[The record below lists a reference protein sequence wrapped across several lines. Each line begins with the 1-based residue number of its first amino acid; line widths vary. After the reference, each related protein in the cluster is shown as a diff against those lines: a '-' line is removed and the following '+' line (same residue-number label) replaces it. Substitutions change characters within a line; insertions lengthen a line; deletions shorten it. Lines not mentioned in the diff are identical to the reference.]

1 MDNDYISKPGSPTQ
15 KQKMRTKSRDTD
27 TNMKYPE
34 SHRTNKRSATSKHIE
49 RHTKQD
55 TNISPKCRQHN
66 TKQGDDR
73 MSFQNRDVGLRNA
86 TKLRN
91 SKSPKSPGPLRKS
104 INYEQGDDR
113 MSFQN
118 RDVSLRNATKSRN
131 SKCPKSPGPLRKS
144 INYEHDDQIANTYDI
159 ISIKQA
165 NQRPDTAVRSISTEP
180 S

>member
-1 MDNDYISKPGSPTQ
+1 MDNDYISKPGLPTQ

-104 INYEQGDDR
+104 INYEH
-113 MSFQN
+113 N
-118 RDVSLRNATKSRN
+118 
-131 SKCPKSPGPLRKS
+131 
-144 INYEHDDQIANTYDI
+144 DQIANTYDI
-159 ISIKQA
+159 ISIKRA